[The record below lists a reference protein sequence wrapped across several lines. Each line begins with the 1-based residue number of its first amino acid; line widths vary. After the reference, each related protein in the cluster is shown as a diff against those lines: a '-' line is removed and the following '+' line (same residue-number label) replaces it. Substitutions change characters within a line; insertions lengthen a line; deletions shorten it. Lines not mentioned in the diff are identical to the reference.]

1 VKNKRQESLS
11 FTDTRIPRKPVREQT
26 GQGAA
31 AAGYAAAR
39 KTVIKL
45 LPDGVLS
52 RSHFECVNG
61 NGKSLVDM
69 VTQDIL
75 AERVAIDNYHDL
87 IEYFG
92 DTDPDTRR
100 MMEGILEMEEAHAG
114 DLAGMLEKLRP

>member
-39 KTVIKL
+39 NTVIKL
-45 LPDGVLS
+45 LADGVLS
-52 RSHFECVNG
+52 RGHFECVNG
-61 NGKSLVDM
+61 ELLADM
-69 VTQDIL
+69 VTQDL
-75 AERVAIDNYHDL
+75 VAERIAIDNYHDL